1 MMQRDSFQ
9 SMVFKQIRN
18 DEVFDDLRMSCTDI
32 ESKAANNANIA
43 NYSEGNCCARCVMK
57 TSVKKAII
65 LMKKVF
71 LANSIKTS
79 YNGRNY
85 TNSLPY
91 QAMLVMR
98 QIVRQSQY
106 I

>member
-1 MMQRDSFQ
+1 MEECLPLVKLQAFS
-9 SMVFKQIRN
+9 
-18 DEVFDDLRMSCTDI
+18 DLFNA
-32 ESKAANNANIA
+32 SKIA
-43 NYSEGNCCARCVMK
+43 LSKITRLKKLLINHFALLK
-57 TSVKKAII
+57 TSVKKVII

-71 LANSIKTS
+71 LANNIKTS

>member
-1 MMQRDSFQ
+1 MEECLPLVKLQAFSD
-9 SMVFKQIRN
+9 VFN
-18 DEVFDDLRMSCTDI
+18 T
-32 ESKAANNANIA
+32 SKIA
-43 NYSEGNCCARCVMK
+43 LSKITRLKKLLIYHFASLK

-98 QIVRQSQY
+98 QILRQSQLY
-106 I
+106 SSDFRKM